1 MEEVWKS
8 IIGYEDYLISNI
20 GNVISTKKLK
30 HLYLTKCK
38 DSYGYFVVTLF
49 ADGKRKT
56 FKIHRLV
63 AITFIENKEQKETV
77 NHINGIKT
85 DNRVENLEWCTSAE
99 NTYHANK
106 TGLTNIK
113 GENHI
118 HCVTDENTVIILRKK
133 YIDSKLN
140 YREIAELF
148 SLNRSTVVDI
158 IKRRTW
164 KHI

>member
-1 MEEVWKS
+1 MVEIWKE
-8 IIGYEDYLISNI
+8 INGYEDYLISNI
-20 GNVISTKKLK
+20 GNVISKKKIK
-30 HLYLTKCK
+30 HLLLTKCK
-38 DSYGYFVVTLF
+38 DNYGYYVVALF
-49 ADGKRKT
+49 SNNKRKT
-56 FKIHRLV
+56 LKVHRLV
-63 AITFIENKEQKETV
+63 ALNFIDNPYDKETV

-118 HCVTDENTVIILRKK
+118 KSVTNEKTVVKLRERYKN
-133 YIDSKLN
+133 SNLN
-140 YREIAELF
+140 YRQIGEEF
-148 SLNRSTVVDI
+148 SLNQSTVRDI
-158 IKRRTW
+158 VKRRTW